1 MNIKFGFLEFEI
13 KEDSVSLVGHGDYK
27 TAPQGFAELQLAGKN
42 VPSHLNGKTVR
53 SSESKNL
60 KYFSHSLGGNKLVI
74 TQKSESVTIRTT
86 FEKFSDGRA
95 ISVYNEIINESVF
108 DIIIE
113 NAPSFVLKR
122 IFDKPLSASKSIY
135 FTKFLQGHHSE
146 CQPRKNSFDELGLY
160 DGSWESQRKV
170 FFASVGSQTTKEQL
184 PLGIIED
191 VDTGAVLEFRI
202 NSGCSWF
209 YELSDYDMGFYL
221 SAGSAELNHLGW
233 AKKLS
238 PNESYK
244 TVSMVLSYG
253 KSLYEASVGMTDYLR
268 TIKPQCLPDANL
280 PTIFNEYMH
289 LSWDCPAE
297 ERVRELAPT
306 IAKTG
311 VKYYVID
318 CGWHNEED
326 GDKVYP
332 YVGQWKESKRRFPG
346 GIRATTDFIR
356 ACGMKAGL
364 WIEPEIV
371 GVNCKEM
378 LEFYDDDCFI
388 TRFGKKIAV
397 GDRYF
402 LDYRNQKVRNYMTE
416 TIRRMVEDYGVDYIK
431 FDYNQDIGVGTDSNA
446 FALGEGLEACA
457 NAYLEW
463 IGEMTRRFD
472 NVVFENCASGGMR
485 LDYKFLS
492 KFSLVSTSDQTDYRL
507 YPYIAGN
514 ISFAVLPEQ
523 AAVWSYPVDSY
534 CGCGEVF
541 SPDYDSVNAKISE
554 EQVIFNMVNSFLGR
568 MHLASYVNFLNE
580 RKFELI
586 KEGIKVYDG
595 LSEFKKSAYPFLPNG
610 FCRFGY
616 KLVASGLINGDK
628 IILAVWNTGEA
639 GCKTVDLGVK
649 VKSFKTV
656 YPKNSA
662 LKVVENDG
670 IVKIEFTE
678 SYQARL
684 FEIIKEV

>member
-60 KYFSHSLGGNKLVI
+60 KYFSHSLGDNKLVI
-74 TQKSESVTIRTT
+74 TQRSESVTIRTT
-86 FEKFSDGRA
+86 FENFSDGRA

-463 IGEMTRRFD
+463 VGEMTRRFD

-534 CGCGEVF
+534 CGCSEVF

-610 FCRFGY
+610 FCRFGD

-639 GCKTVDLGVK
+639 GCKTINLGVK
-649 VKSFKTV
+649 VKSLKTV

-670 IVKIEFTE
+670 ILKIEFTE

>member
-13 KEDSVSLVGHGDYK
+13 KEDNVSLIGHGAYK
-27 TAPQGFAELQLAGKN
+27 TAPQGFVELQLAGEN
-42 VPSHLNGKTVR
+42 VPAHLNGKTVR
-53 SSESKNL
+53 SSESKSL
-60 KYFSHSLGGNKLVI
+60 KYISHSIDDNKLVI
-74 TQKSESVTIRTT
+74 TQKSKNATIRTT
-86 FEKFSDGRA
+86 FESFSDGRA
-95 ISVYNEIINESVF
+95 ISAYNEIINESSD

-122 IFDKPLSASKSIY
+122 IFDKPLSASKSVY

-209 YELSDYDMGFYL
+209 YELSDYDTGFYL
-221 SAGSAELNHLGW
+221 STGSAELNHLGW

-244 TVSMVLSYG
+244 TVSTVLSYG
-253 KSLYEASVGMTDYLR
+253 KSFYEASVGMTDYLR
-268 TIKPQCLPDANL
+268 TIKPHCLPDANL

-289 LSWDCPAE
+289 LSWDSPAE

-416 TIRRMVEDYGVDYIK
+416 TIRRMVEDYGADYIK
-431 FDYNQDIGVGTDSNA
+431 FDYNQDLGVGTDSKA

-463 IGEMTRRFD
+463 VGEMTRRFD
-472 NVVFENCASGGMR
+472 NIVFENCASGGMR

-568 MHLASYVNFLNE
+568 MHLASYVNFLSE

-586 KEGIKVYDG
+586 KEGIKVYDS
-595 LSEFKKSAYPFLPNG
+595 LSEFKKNAYPFLPNG
-610 FCRFGY
+610 FCRFGD

-628 IILAVWNTGEA
+628 IIFAVWNTGEA
-639 GCKTVDLGVK
+639 GCKTVNLGVK
-649 VKSFKTV
+649 VKSLKTV
-656 YPKNSA
+656 YPKNNS
-662 LKVVENDG
+662 LKVTESDG
-670 IVKIEFTE
+670 TLKIEFTE